1 LGINNIHSLFSPLN
15 RGEKRHNYFFYTSHP
30 CQGCRGEKMKVREIR
45 KYFARVPEVV
55 WKTGLIYHKPKNKEK
70 DSR

>member
-1 LGINNIHSLFSPLN
+1 
-15 RGEKRHNYFFYTSHP
+15 
-30 CQGCRGEKMKVREIR
+30 MKVREIR

-70 DSR
+70 DSW